1 MVSNMMRPYSVSI
14 EAIAGGT
21 EPMFAISKESPHW
34 QQISKF
40 LKKCWFEGATS
51 MDIIS
56 SKLFIC
62 IQMVYS
68 NQRLGYFAPV
78 WEYISCIVWRLQLA
92 LGPDEIYTI
101 FEGSRRNGFC
111 ARCVLILEFFK
122 KFSSFV
128 DRSTT
133 LVLVEISNGNNF
145 YSNFSSQTHT
155 NICFQISMTFQ
166 NSFILE

>member
-1 MVSNMMRPYSVSI
+1 
-14 EAIAGGT
+14 
-21 EPMFAISKESPHW
+21 
-34 QQISKF
+34 
-40 LKKCWFEGATS
+40 

-78 WEYISCIVWRLQLA
+78 WEYISCIVRRLQLA
-92 LGPDEIYTI
+92 LGTDEIYTI

-111 ARCVLILEFFK
+111 ARCVLILELFK
-122 KFSSFV
+122 IFSSFV
-128 DRSTT
+128 DRSTN
-133 LVLVEISNGNNF
+133 LVLLEISNGNNF

-155 NICFQISMTFQ
+155 NICSQFVLTFGI
-166 NSFILE
+166 SFISKKSQILSKK